1 MYDLVVALCVWGQRS
16 RVFVSFLHM
25 GKIIRSIRTR
35 MMRGQASE
43 DGKEAGLPEM
53 DGAGQRTPAGT
64 TNNLGSNKCYDP
76 PAFQERLAH
85 VLADHTAPSGT
96 LHISLYQPSAIPKI
110 K

>member
-35 MMRGQASE
+35 MMRRQASE

-76 PAFQERLAH
+76 PAFQ
-85 VLADHTAPSGT
+85 
-96 LHISLYQPSAIPKI
+96 
-110 K
+110 

>member
-35 MMRGQASE
+35 MMRRQASE

-64 TNNLGSNKCYDP
+64 TNTWAQINATIRLRSK
-76 PAFQERLAH
+76 ERLAH